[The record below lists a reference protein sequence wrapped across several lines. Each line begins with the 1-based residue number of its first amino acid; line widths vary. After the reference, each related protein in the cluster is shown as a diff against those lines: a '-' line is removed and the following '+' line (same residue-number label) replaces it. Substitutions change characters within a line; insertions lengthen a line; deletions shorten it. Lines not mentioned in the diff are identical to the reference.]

1 MNRDELVIP
10 KHIAII
16 MDGNGRWAK
25 KRGKMR
31 LEGHRAGA
39 NSLEKILRHAGN
51 IGVNYLTVYA
61 FSTENWKRPEKEVN
75 GLMDLFAKYLDKE
88 KKTLKKQGVKLLVTG
103 AKENISQKLTKKIEE
118 TENYLADCENIV
130 FNIAFNYGGR
140 REIVDAVNKVLQS
153 KILASEQFNNENNGL
168 NITEKIVNGFV
179 DKKENLEN
187 LKITEEDFSKF
198 MYRPEIPDPELVI
211 RTSGEFRISNFLLW
225 EIAYSEFYITDVF
238 WPDFDENELDKAIL
252 SFNKRDRRYGGLNVK

>member
-51 IGVNYLTVYA
+51 IGVKYLTVYA

-153 KILASEQFNNENNGL
+153 KILASEQFNNENNRL